1 MGTHTRIPLD
11 PQTEQILDQLY
22 NYFTQ
27 YYASSAANRR
37 FADWIHEN
45 LNHSSYEAAYP
56 PALTLKNM
64 NQFDE
69 SGNWQPR
76 PEHSQHDETCA
87 LSLELLIGWSNFR
100 VSLAVLAPVTLS
112 LVVGAWYQKATGDVS
127 TAWVLVT
134 GFSPCGVACIVDWF
148 GKQVVMAVQTA
159 LYL

>member
-27 YYASSAANRR
+27 YRASSAANRR

-69 SGNWQPR
+69 SGHWQPR
-76 PEHSQHDETCA
+76 PEHSQHDENCA

-112 LVVGAWYQKATGDVS
+112 LVVGAWYQKATGDAS
-127 TAWVLVT
+127 TAWVLATYVIT
-134 GFSPCGVACIVDWF
+134 
-148 GKQVVMAVQTA
+148 TA
-159 LYL
+159 GSMLRQIFDE